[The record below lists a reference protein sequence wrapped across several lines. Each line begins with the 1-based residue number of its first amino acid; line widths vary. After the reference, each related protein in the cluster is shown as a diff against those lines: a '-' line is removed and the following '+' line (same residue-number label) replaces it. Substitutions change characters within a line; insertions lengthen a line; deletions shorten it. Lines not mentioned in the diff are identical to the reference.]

1 MLARILFLLLL
12 TMNLAAG
19 AWWYLRAQEPRP
31 VPAAVASTAPTLVL
45 LNERDNAA
53 MSKAAVVANAAQAAT
68 DPNAPPAVCSAL
80 GPFANETDLRIGMEL
95 LTPQVTAIQ
104 FQESST
110 VNTRGYWVY
119 LPALN
124 SRDAALKSARQL
136 NAAGVRDYYV
146 VTAGPTTRTR
156 CPWDCSATAT
166 MPPAGSRK
174 SPRSDFRATGRTHRS
189 RTRLVDRVPAR
200 QRRTA
205 DLRYAARCS
214 AADVEAAELW
224 VKQ

>member
-19 AWWYLRAQEPRP
+19 AWWYLRAQAP
-31 VPAAVASTAPTLVL
+31 PAAASPQESTAPRLLL

-53 MSKAAVVANAAQAAT
+53 MSKAALAADAAQAPA
-68 DPNAPPAVCSAL
+68 DPNAPSAICSTL
-80 GPFANETDLRIGMEL
+80 GPFANETDLRIGMDL

-104 FQESST
+104 FQESSSVT
-110 VNTRGYWVY
+110 TRGYWVY

-146 VTAGPTTRTR
+146 VTAGDHENTVSLGLFRDRDNAARRQSQIAALGFPARLEERTEVERAWWIEFQRDSAEPPTYDSLRGAEQLTL
-156 CPWDCSATAT
+156 
-166 MPPAGSRK
+166 K
-174 SPRSDFRATGRTHRS
+174 PRSCG
-189 RTRLVDRVPAR
+189 
-200 QRRTA
+200 
-205 DLRYAARCS
+205 
-214 AADVEAAELW
+214 
-224 VKQ
+224 